1 MIQGVLLDLSGVL
14 YEGDHCLPGASEAL
28 ARLHAAG
35 LPLRYLTNT
44 TRTPCAALVARLRA
58 LGLDVAEEE
67 VFTAPQAA
75 RHHVAAHGLTPW
87 LLVHPDIV
95 AEMRGAGIGTGTGT
109 PPVPADC
116 DCVLVGDAGEGFS
129 YAALNQAFRLL
140 IAGRP
145 LLAMG
150 RNRYFQEAG
159 QLSLDAGPFVAALEY
174 ASGVQAEVIGKPAR
188 SFFEGALAALGCP
201 PSAAVMIGDDVEADV
216 LGAVNCGMQAILV
229 GTGKYRHGDEAGL
242 PAAARFEPDIAA
254 AVDWIL
260 AQ

>member
-14 YEGDHCLPGASEAL
+14 YEGDHCLPGAGEAL

-44 TRTPCAALVARLRA
+44 TRTPRAALVARLQA
-58 LGLDVAEEE
+58 LGLEMAEEE

-75 RHHVAAHGLTPW
+75 RHHVAARGLTPW

-95 AEMRGAGIGTGTGT
+95 AEMRGDGTGTS
-109 PPVPADC
+109 PAPADC

-159 QLSLDAGPFVAALEY
+159 QLSLDAGPFVTALEY

-216 LGAVNCGMQAILV
+216 LGAVHCGMQAILV
-229 GTGKYRHGDEAGL
+229 GTGKYRRDDEAGL
-242 PAAARFEPDIAA
+242 PAAARFEADISA